1 MFLFYKAKRALDKT
15 ISYLYVCIHTSCNY
29 VCLNLCVSL
38 SVSEFIVIK
47 VDAIVTVTVGCQ

>member
-29 VCLNLCVSL
+29 VCLN
-38 SVSEFIVIK
+38 
-47 VDAIVTVTVGCQ
+47 